1 MEKDILKIYG
11 SDKTVFSMNELAILL
26 NETSEA
32 NLKARMYYYVK
43 KGYLSRLRRGFFARS
58 KEYEQKE
65 LATKIFT
72 PSYVSF
78 ETVLVEEGVVFQYY
92 STISVASY
100 LSRDIKAIGV
110 SVSCRKIK
118 NSVLLNRNGIE
129 NRGNYYQATKERAF
143 LDTVYLQGDIY
154 FDNLRN
160 MDWKKCLELVKI
172 YDNKALEKKLKSYI
186 KDSKEDD
193 Q

>member
-58 KEYEQKE
+58 KKFDYKE
-65 LATKIFT
+65 LATGIYA
-72 PSYVSF
+72 PSYISF
-78 ETVLVEEGVVFQYY
+78 ETVLVEEGVIFQYY
-92 STISVASY
+92 STIFVASY
-100 LSRDIKAIGV
+100 LSRDIKAFDGSI
-110 SVSCRKIK
+110 SYRKLK
-118 NSVLLNRNGIE
+118 QDVLLNTAGLVNK
-129 NRGNYYQATKERAF
+129 GNYYQATKERAF

-154 FDNLRN
+154 FDNLRT
-160 MDWKKCLELVKI
+160 MDWDKCLELVKI
-172 YDNKALEKKLKSYI
+172 YNNRAFEKKIKSYI
-186 KDSKEDD
+186 KDFKEND
-193 Q
+193 